1 METVSIDVM
10 SDPGVKHAFDTLQR
24 FNGEITASEK
34 RIAEI
39 NGRIGEFGKGNRV
52 SPTELAAKAL
62 VAGTPIKDIGLKLE
76 ELQRDYGIHWDR
88 MRVLRRAADLQRKK
102 LAEEESRASR
112 EICERIEPEYLA
124 IVAGLAKTM
133 VALGKQMVA
142 ENAFFDALRSGG
154 VRHGSL
160 TRMNVRALG
169 NPRDRNSRL
178 AMWLQEAI
186 TFGLIDEATVPADW
200 RERWNK

>member
-62 VAGTPIKDIGLKLE
+62 VAGAPIKDIGPKLE

-88 MRVLRRAADLQRKK
+88 MRVLRRAVELQKKK
-102 LAEEESRASR
+102 LDEEEARASR
-112 EICERIEPEYLA
+112 KIVERVEPEYRA
-124 IVAGLAKTM
+124 IVAGLAETM

-142 ENAFFDALRSGG
+142 ENAFFDVLGSGG

-160 TRMNVRALG
+160 TRMDVRALG

-178 AMWLQEAI
+178 SMWLQEAI

-200 RERWNK
+200 CERWNK

>member
-10 SDPGVKHAFDTLQR
+10 QDQGVKQAWDKLEG

-62 VAGTPIKDIGLKLE
+62 VAGTPIKDIGPKLE

-102 LAEEESRASR
+102 LAEEE
-112 EICERIEPEYLA
+112 
-124 IVAGLAKTM
+124 
-133 VALGKQMVA
+133 
-142 ENAFFDALRSGG
+142 
-154 VRHGSL
+154 
-160 TRMNVRALG
+160 TR
-169 NPRDRNSRL
+169 
-178 AMWLQEAI
+178 
-186 TFGLIDEATVPADW
+186 
-200 RERWNK
+200 